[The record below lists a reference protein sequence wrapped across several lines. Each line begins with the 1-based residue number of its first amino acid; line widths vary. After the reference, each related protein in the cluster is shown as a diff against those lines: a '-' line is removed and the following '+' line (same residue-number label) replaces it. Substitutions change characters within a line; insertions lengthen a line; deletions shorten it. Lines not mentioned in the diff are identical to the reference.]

1 MKLVI
6 LVKGRRGHIGEQRT
20 WGGKLY
26 EKTSKGWRPVKA
38 RDKTATGTS
47 RYSEADLPKIDQRQ
61 HDLIDQLDEVTH
73 NLNRKRKQLGVQN
86 PDWKARAHPADVRE
100 LRGYE
105 KKLKTLKGKLKDVEA
120 KMKGKK
126 KAKSSRHETQ
136 GYEGSS
142 RRPIVY
148 NQDTGNIRAGKLK

>member
-120 KMKGKK
+120 KMKGKRK
-126 KAKSSRHETQ
+126 GNLINQ
-136 GYEGSS
+136 GF
-142 RRPIVY
+142 
-148 NQDTGNIRAGKLK
+148 GKLMPEGQQKLSGFKSATKTGLTSC